1 MASTSISTP
10 ATSLRP
16 VRPTARSVCSPSC
29 LFAEIDR
36 VRRSTFGISPRP
48 TSPTPPARAPVR
60 STTLPLSPGTPT
72 SPTSSQ
78 PVQILATP
86 SSGISRASER
96 SPLSATPP
104 PPPPES
110 ATASVSRAG
119 ELEEASEA
127 SAASNGILTTCVPPR
142 SDSSP
147 YTDVTR
153 AADSSR
159 HRFRR
164 RSQSRHHALGFTK
177 LEGTGEGSL
186 LAFAPSEPCTDD
198 DAQILAGHD
207 KGILSLSWCDQDAD
221 LLLSSGKDGRTICWN
236 PSSGDIVA
244 EVRFAYC
251 SKATFPDFILSQ
263 VTPSSNWSFDVQ
275 WCPRNPSM
283 LSTASLDG
291 KISIHSIQDTSSP
304 AQIDLAA
311 SSSLAPGV
319 DGAGLFDQAIS
330 ANAANYP
337 TKSLTQTPKW
347 LKRPASATFG
357 FGGKVVLVS
366 NQAGA
371 SSVTVRTVAG
381 EQDIVAKAVRLEQAF
396 EGRTLAA
403 FCEERSVEV
412 SRGSLAPGVREGE
425 AASWKLLG
433 TLFGAES
440 KGELVSLLG
449 FSKAEIKAKV
459 EEAIKSLK
467 DKISSSSIGMSKTQ
481 SSGAIST
488 GSDLENDSASVAREP
503 LVTFADTPNDGL
515 SASSQGEASAA
526 NRRSGSLLDGDGH
539 GTSLGGRDSEL
550 TEPSLFGPE
559 DPAAPG
565 TPGTQQRAAADFYSL
580 IGSGRPA
587 ALPDHV
593 FQRDAIA
600 NSSVAATVGSAS
612 SVASLSLKPT
622 TFKIYPAE
630 ENEVDRLITRALVLG
645 DFESAVELSLSAERF
660 ADAILLAVR
669 GGPELLVKTQKTY
682 FERQT
687 SSLPYLRV
695 FQSIVT
701 NDLSDVVQNADLS
714 EWQEI
719 FVVLCT
725 FAGPDEFSS
734 LVEQLGQRL
743 EYQFTVARN
752 SPSPDFAPELRRNA
766 ILCYLAAGKLEKVVG
781 IWIQQ
786 MKEEEAAAKAKDTR
800 NGSTVQLATSKYS
813 AHAAALQTFVEKVTV
828 FQQAVGYVDE
838 DLAHSTPTDTLTPRI
853 YKLGALYD
861 CYVEYA
867 DLLASQGLVHVAVKY
882 MNQTP
887 RDFQGSEQK
896 DEFGPALTRDRIARA
911 SGQRANTNAFPTGLK
926 IGADPAPAAAPYVAP
941 AQSTSTYGYQSQQ
954 QSYPSN
960 SYSSNQSYPSIAS
973 VQQSSYAAPPAPMPQ
988 TNAYGSMPPAQQQR
1002 GYDDP
1007 YAQASTNAYPAPPSN
1022 PYQQNPSPYSSTP
1035 SYPSQPNYSNGASQ
1049 YATPSPYGASQSF
1062 IPAPPAPLD
1071 GAPTLAGR
1079 APSNNMPPPP
1089 PRAKNDV
1096 QWNDAPP
1103 PKDARKATTPAPP
1116 SKPSA
1121 ITSPFPNSSAMSS
1134 PPLGYGQPGNVPPPP
1149 PSRGSS
1155 RTPLQPAPPPPR
1167 SGQGFPPPPPL
1178 PRSGMSPP
1186 PPPPGYQNQQQRF
1199 APGPPPPPPGP
1210 PRPPQQQNQQQS
1222 QQPGMNYPPHLSSQQ
1237 QQFRGAPTPPP
1248 NAPYGRAPGTTF
1260 GPPPPPP
1267 LHYGQPP
1274 PRQTAAQQQQQQ
1286 PVQAHPPPGP
1296 YSPAPGAVRSTG
1308 PPLSRRN
1315 TASPAPP
1322 PPAPIRA
1329 EPPKT
1334 KYPAGDRAHI
1344 PEANRPIL
1352 NILSNEIGRLKQIT
1366 PVSPPSRVA
1375 VEQCTDVSIVA
1386 ASASKDDQRY
1396 RKANQFALRFA
1407 QLRDSLGA
1415 DAISYPRHCQRF
1427 VYRRARSVRRLMML
1441 CSQRSKEEIKR
1452 LRWRFTWE

>member
-1 MASTSISTP
+1 
-10 ATSLRP
+10 
-16 VRPTARSVCSPSC
+16 
-29 LFAEIDR
+29 
-36 VRRSTFGISPRP
+36 
-48 TSPTPPARAPVR
+48 
-60 STTLPLSPGTPT
+60 
-72 SPTSSQ
+72 
-78 PVQILATP
+78 
-86 SSGISRASER
+86 
-96 SPLSATPP
+96 
-104 PPPPES
+104 
-110 ATASVSRAG
+110 
-119 ELEEASEA
+119 
-127 SAASNGILTTCVPPR
+127 
-142 SDSSP
+142 
-147 YTDVTR
+147 
-153 AADSSR
+153 
-159 HRFRR
+159 
-164 RSQSRHHALGFTK
+164 
-177 LEGTGEGSL
+177 
-186 LAFAPSEPCTDD
+186 
-198 DAQILAGHD
+198 
-207 KGILSLSWCDQDAD
+207 
-221 LLLSSGKDGRTICWN
+221 
-236 PSSGDIVA
+236 
-244 EVRFAYC
+244 
-251 SKATFPDFILSQ
+251 
-263 VTPSSNWSFDVQ
+263 
-275 WCPRNPSM
+275 M

-304 AQIDLAA
+304 SQVDPVT

-337 TKSLTQTPKW
+337 TKSLSQTPKW

-366 NQAGA
+366 NKAGA

-381 EQDIVAKAVRLEQAF
+381 EQDIVAKALRLEQAF
-396 EGRTLAA
+396 EGRSLAA
-403 FCEERSVEV
+403 FCEERSDEV
-412 SRGSLAPGVREGE
+412 SRGSLAPGTKEGE

-467 DKISSSSIGMSKTQ
+467 DKISASSTGMSKAQ
-481 SSGAIST
+481 SNGAIST
-488 GSDLENDSASVAREP
+488 ASDLDNDSVAREP
-503 LVTFADTPNDGL
+503 LVTFADTPTDGL

-526 NRRSGSLLDGDGH
+526 NRRSGSLLDGDGQ
-539 GTSLGGRDSEL
+539 SGGRESDL

-565 TPGTQQRAAADFYSL
+565 TPGTQQRAAADFYSQ

-600 NSSVAATVGSAS
+600 NSSVAATIGSAS
-612 SVASLSLKPT
+612 SVASLNLKPT

-669 GGPELLVKTQKTY
+669 GGPELLIKTQKTY

-725 FAGPDEFSS
+725 FAGPEEFSG

-743 EYQFTVARN
+743 EYQFTVAQS
-752 SPSPDFAPELRRNA
+752 SPTPQFAPELRRNA

-786 MKEEEAAAKAKDTR
+786 MREEEEATRVKDTR

-838 DLAHSTPTDTLTPRI
+838 DLTQSVPSDTLTPRI

-867 DLLASQGLVHVAVKY
+867 DLLAAQGLVHVAVKY

-911 SGQRANTNAFPTGLK
+911 SGQRKNPNAFPTGLK
-926 IGADPAPAAAPYVAP
+926 IGADLPYIAP
-941 AQSTSTYGYQSQQ
+941 AQSTSNSNFGYQAQ
-954 QSYPSN
+954 QSQSQYPAN
-960 SYSSNQSYPSIAS
+960 AYSSSQSYPSIAS
-973 VQQSSYAAPPAPMPQ
+973 VQQSAYGAPPAPAPQ
-988 TNAYGSMPPAQQQR
+988 PNSYGSMPPAQQQR

-1007 YAQASTNAYPAPPSN
+1007 YAAAASNAYAAPPSN
-1022 PYQQNPSPYSSTP
+1022 PYQQNPSPYASTP
-1035 SYPSQPNYSNGASQ
+1035 SYPSQPNYANGASQ

-1079 APSNNMPPPP
+1079 APSNNIPPPP
-1089 PRAKNDV
+1089 PRAKAEV

-1103 PKDARKATTPAPP
+1103 PKDIRKATTPAPTP
-1116 SKPSA
+1116 KPSA
-1121 ITSPFPNSSAMSS
+1121 ITSPFPNSSTSS
-1134 PPLGYGQPGNVPPPP
+1134 PPLGYGQQGGVPPPP

-1199 APGPPPPPPGP
+1199 APGPPPPPGP
-1210 PRPPQQQNQQQS
+1210 PRPPQQQQQNQQNQQHS
-1222 QQPGMNYPPHLSSQQ
+1222 QQPGMNYPPHLSAQQ

-1274 PRQTAAQQQQQQ
+1274 PRQTAAQQQQQH
-1286 PVQAHPPPGP
+1286 PVQSHPPPGP

-1308 PPLSRRN
+1308 PPLSRQN
-1315 TASPAPP
+1315 TSSPAPP

-1352 NILSNEIGRLKQIT
+1352 DILSSEIGRLKQIT
-1366 PVSPPSRVA
+1366 PVSLSSALLTDSRLI
-1375 VEQCTDVSIVA
+1375 T
-1386 ASASKDDQRY
+1386 
-1396 RKANQFALRFA
+1396 AL
-1407 QLRDSLGA
+1407 LDSL
-1415 DAISYPRHCQRF
+1415 S
-1427 VYRRARSVRRLMML
+1427 RRR
-1441 CSQRSKEEIKR
+1441 
-1452 LRWRFTWE
+1452 